1 MVLREEDPKMS
12 LKDASRVR
20 RRKPKLRDASS
31 GETQA
36 GVGGER
42 EEQNRVVM

>member
-1 MVLREEDPKMS
+1 MS

-20 RRKPKLRDASS
+20 RRKPKVGNVCS

-36 GVGGER
+36 GVGGEQ
-42 EEQNRVVM
+42 EEQNRDMM